1 MKSSLT
7 PRAHCP
13 FCHVDDSLI
22 KAVQGSVFA
31 IEDQSPVSEGHHL
44 IIPCR
49 HCQTYFDMTD
59 TERRD
64 AARLIDR
71 LKEEIQEK
79 DCGVTGF
86 NLGVNC
92 GQDAGQTVFH
102 THIHLIPRR
111 PGDTPRPRGG
121 VRGVI
126 PDKMNY

>member
-1 MKSSLT
+1 MENQINSEKS
-7 PRAHCP
+7 CP
-13 FCHVDDSLI
+13 FCHMDETLI
-22 KAVQGSVFA
+22 KAVQGTVFA
-31 IEDQSPVSEGHHL
+31 IEDRSPVSLYHHL
-44 IIPCR
+44 IIPHR
-49 HCQTYFDMTD
+49 HCETYFDMTD
-59 TERRD
+59 AERRD

-71 LKEEIQEK
+71 LREEILEK
-79 DCGVTGF
+79 DAEVTGF